1 MGEVPSEC
9 EAERV
14 GIYVFV
20 QYKKQD
26 ANFTCK

>member
-14 GIYVFV
+14 NIDYDHITLSEP
-20 QYKKQD
+20 KK
-26 ANFTCK
+26 CIHL